1 MRSKYTKFKEYHT
14 SLDNFTV
21 LTKEGIQGGFNVV
34 KESIKF
40 LMQSQLYNKKRK
52 LIKVFQLVKSCV
64 SLNYLKEDFIRL

>member
-1 MRSKYTKFKEYHT
+1 MKDNLILPKINLNVCSIMRSKYTKFKEYHT

-40 LMQSQLYNKKRK
+40 LMQSQLYNKKEK
-52 LIKVFQLVKSCV
+52 
-64 SLNYLKEDFIRL
+64 N